1 MCVFSLVI
9 IGYIYILH
17 TPTIYIHIY
26 VYIVYIYSYILIIK
40 QLGVNKAVNG
50 ICKQIFIVYKFLHVG
65 AFSFFTFRWFSVYI
79 TRICLQVF
87 FLEAVYAFKAP
98 LYSVQPFRVPGAA
111 YFFPVG

>member
-1 MCVFSLVI
+1 MLFLYIRLYACMCVFSPVI

-26 VYIVYIYSYILIIK
+26 VYIVYILIIK

-50 ICKQIFIVYKFLHVG
+50 ICKRNFTVYKFPHVG
-65 AFSFFTFRWFSVYI
+65 AFSFFAFRWFSVYI

-98 LYSVQPFRVPGAA
+98 LYSV
-111 YFFPVG
+111 